1 MVKILKE
8 REYAK
13 RSQCKRKNKNST
25 QSILFERPMSYVG
38 GKNK

>member
-8 REYAK
+8 REHVK
-13 RSQCKRKNKNST
+13 RSQRKRKNKNST
-25 QSILFERPMSYVG
+25 QLILFERPMIYVG